1 MILAGV
7 SVADDDELNVFRCDA
22 GCLQRYVFGNSSQSP
37 RRVVNVSSG
46 ALQRSTTPHCTRSLV
61 GIIAKLIA
69 RLITPMRARPLRA
82 RPSSTIARKTCAA
95 GGHEDALWRQL
106 ARISLSS
113 RISDW
118 TSVHLCKIS
127 PSETRL
133 AASPNGSA
141 RGATEDWG
149 EEGLFVGADLMPSG
163 RIVTWMPCRCAPS
176 VLSLTSTV
184 WSEPAIACCC
194 GVFCANSCA
203 IATAIPGYG
212 NAPPSS
218 PGPRRA
224 MRKTKQRMPRRERA
238 LSRPKAVFAK
248 RAFNVAP
255 VSV

>member
-69 RLITPMRARPLRA
+69 RLITPTRARPLRA

-149 EEGLFVGADLMPSG
+149 EEGLFVGAGLMPSG
-163 RIVTWMPCRCAPS
+163 RKATWMRCRCAPS

-184 WSEPAIACCC
+184 WSEAIACCC

-203 IATAIPGYG
+203 RSPDTAVRRRR
-212 NAPPSS
+212 AR
-218 PGPRRA
+218 PRRA
-224 MRKTKQRMPRRERA
+224 MRKTKQRMPRCERA

-248 RAFNVAP
+248 RAFSVAL

>member
-1 MILAGV
+1 MSLAGV

-69 RLITPMRARPLRA
+69 RLITPTRARPLRA

-95 GGHEDALWRQL
+95 GGHEDALSRQL

-149 EEGLFVGADLMPSG
+149 EEGLFVGAGLMPSG
-163 RIVTWMPCRCAPS
+163 RIATWMPCRCAPS

-184 WSEPAIACCC
+184 WSEAGIACCC
-194 GVFCANSCA
+194 GVFYANSCA

-218 PGPRRA
+218 PAQTGHAKNQAAHAATRA
-224 MRKTKQRMPRRERA
+224 SIVTPQAGVR
-238 LSRPKAVFAK
+238 
-248 RAFNVAP
+248 
-255 VSV
+255 

>member
-127 PSETRL
+127 PSETRS

-149 EEGLFVGADLMPSG
+149 EEGLFVGAGLMPSG
-163 RIVTWMPCRCAPS
+163 RKATWMRCRCAPS
-176 VLSLTSTV
+176 VLRFGPKRSPAVAVSFAPTLAPDPRIRQCAAVEPGPDGPCEKPSSACRDASEHCHAPRQCSL
-184 WSEPAIACCC
+184 SEPL
-194 GVFCANSCA
+194 VL
-203 IATAIPGYG
+203 
-212 NAPPSS
+212 
-218 PGPRRA
+218 R
-224 MRKTKQRMPRRERA
+224 
-238 LSRPKAVFAK
+238 
-248 RAFNVAP
+248 
-255 VSV
+255 